1 MSDTSTGTF
10 RIGELAK
17 KADKTVRTIHFY
29 EELGLLQPAS
39 RSPGGFRMY
48 TSQALDRIHWI
59 ERLQELGFSLTD
71 IKQFLADFHGHDTGP
86 ESMGALKAF
95 YAEKLTETQTAIQ
108 RLQTLASELE
118 ASISY
123 LQACSGCAASEPVHA
138 CAQCDD
144 AQHSNS
150 DTPRMVATIATRP
163 S

>member
-1 MSDTSTGTF
+1 MSETAATF

-29 EELGLLQPAS
+29 EELGLLKPAS

-48 TSQALDRIHWI
+48 TTQALDRIHWI

-71 IKQFLADFHGHDTGP
+71 IKQFLADFHAHDTGP
-86 ESMGALKAF
+86 QSMEALKSF
-95 YAEKLTETQTAIQ
+95 YTEKLSETQSAIE
-108 RLQTLASELE
+108 RLQTLASELT

-123 LQACSGCAASEPVHA
+123 LQACSGCAVSDPVHA

>member
-1 MSDTSTGTF
+1 MSAATF

-17 KADKTVRTIHFY
+17 RAEKTVRTIHFY

-48 TSQALDRIHWI
+48 NSQALDRIHWI

-71 IKQFLADFHGHDTGP
+71 IKQFLADFHAHDTGP
-86 ESMGALKAF
+86 QSMDSLRSF
-95 YAEKLTETQTAIQ
+95 YTEKLAETQEAIG
-108 RLQTLASELE
+108 RLQSLAAELE

-123 LQACSGCAASEPVHA
+123 LQACTGCAVSDPVHA

-144 AQHSNS
+144 DQHSNS
-150 DTPRMVATIATRP
+150 DTPRLVATIATRP